1 MKEGEREECRKKLRG
16 EMLAK
21 ERRGGKKEVGKGKGR
36 KVEGRERKKEQGRKG
51 GRDG

>member
-1 MKEGEREECRKKLRG
+1 MKEGEREECRKKLRR

-36 KVEGRERKKEQGRKG
+36 KVEGRERKKE
-51 GRDG
+51 